1 MMMML
6 MNYDPSTLSGEK
18 EMKNQKFV
26 DKTKNNHFK
35 ACTNY
40 KDYVGHK
47 KDTSNHIIT
56 PSSATISALTAEIR
70 SQARKQEQ
78 RKEHTLSS
86 ASNDD
91 DKTEDS
97 SQSNQDKASSC
108 TTSAATGL
116 AQFASAMEASQT
128 SQQNIHDWDKKF
140 GLRRAHSKTMRES
153 CRSRKKVLD
162 FLKGEIKEGKGS
174 ILSAL
179 FASTGSSSST
189 SECATALRGSSA
201 STANNSIDDTIKNEQ
216 DDEQGLQIPF
226 SSPCYD
232 DGGGNEDRD
241 MIADD
246 EEIKEHSDNNDET
259 LERMF
264 RRASLDCVQQTSF
277 HSVGSDPSDKS
288 VADTLKPFLPQP
300 QETDRIQFH
309 ANSA

>member
-1 MMMML
+1 MML

-216 DDEQGLQIPF
+216 DDEQGQQSPF